1 MKSKEG
7 DPATVLNNPLLLGI
21 EGFTYTDLY
30 DPHRLKDLAELFYR
44 ELETADPDLGQQYAA
59 YRKGQGEGLSPVD
72 ESNLIVKLA
81 QHLDRFIARLFQIE
95 QAVET
100 NRLEAEF
107 EKPIFDFKRNFVIKR
122 ALKAYQP
129 SEVASFDLARL
140 DQQMAV
146 LEEIIAEGSA
156 KDETQLNQLVV
167 LNEES
172 PWAVHA
178 SCSDGNK
185 DRELSFARAT
195 VELMNIEKDL
205 IRKVKGIQGI
215 DAEPSRRRL
224 IEICDG
230 IRAHPQGASVLGDLL
245 PPSSELEDYPK
256 AQDTAQKLLT
266 VPEKWVYAHEHKP
279 EVHKEVKDWVSFKF
293 PEKVDFFNRVKTVH
307 LREDLSEWL
316 VGPEETRRRRDG
328 FVLTDRRYNPRQ
340 ILNEVHYCIFCHE
353 QNKDSCS
360 KGFWD
365 KEGKVK
371 DDPLGIP
378 LTGCPLDEKISE
390 AQILQR
396 DGHTIAAIATMMI
409 DNPTLPATGHRI
421 CNDCMKGCIFQKQEP
436 VNIPQNETRML
447 TDCLELPWGFE
458 IYALLTRWNPLNVKR
473 PYTLP
478 YNGKNVMVVGMGP
491 AGFTLAQFLLN
502 EGFGIIGVD
511 GLKIE
516 PLPKELVGDQ
526 GTPPRP
532 IKNVSE
538 LYDSLDERIMAG
550 FGGVAEYGIT
560 VRWDKNCLK
569 LIYIT
574 LMRRKQFRLYGG
586 VRFGGTLTIEDA
598 WNLGIDHIAYAT
610 GAGKPTMVGMKND
623 LIRGVRAAS
632 DFLMALQLTGAAK
645 RSSMA
650 NLQVRLPAIT
660 IGGGL
665 TATDTATE
673 LMAYYPS
680 QVEKIRDR
688 FEILVREFGEEKV
701 WAMYDEEEKPIL
713 REFLAHAEELRK
725 ERERAIAAG
734 EQPDF
739 TPLVRSWGGSSIIYR
754 KSMLDSPA
762 YRFNHEE
769 IIKTLEEGVYYIENM
784 SPVECVPDEY
794 GAVIAVR
801 FERQKKDEKG
811 KWRGTGEIVEF
822 PARSVFIAAGTV
834 PNIIY
839 EKEWPG
845 TFKLDEHKKFFQKF
859 EPKWNGND
867 LPELVEVK
875 GEDNIATKVP
885 CLFTSYQKGNKF
897 ISFYGDNQPIYAGNV
912 VKAMASAKKGYPYVV
927 RLFEKEIKNLD
938 PKDQPARDA
947 QFEKLA
953 KTLKEGLMPRVHQVN
968 RLTPTI
974 VEVVVKAPFQAQKF
988 EPGQF
993 YRLQNYETEAETIE
1007 GTHLTM
1013 EGIALTGA
1021 WVDKKEGLLSLI
1033 ALEMGHSSRLCAA
1046 LREGEPVV
1054 VMGPTG
1060 YPTEIPDGSE
1070 TVVLA
1075 GGGLGNAVLFS
1086 IGKGFRAK
1094 GNRVIYFAGYKKP
1107 QDLYK
1112 VDDIEMASDVIVW
1125 STDVGPAI
1133 QPRRPQDK
1141 TFVGNMVQAIKAYAE
1156 GELGESPIK
1165 IQDADR
1171 IIAIG
1176 SDRMMAAVKQ
1186 ARYAVLK
1193 PYLKENHVAIASI
1206 NSAMQCMM
1214 KQVCA
1219 QCLQRHV
1226 DPKTGEPTEPVFS
1239 CFNQDQKMD
1248 EVDWP
1253 NLNARLKQN
1262 SVQEKLS
1269 NLWLDYLL
1277 TKKNVLRI

>member
-1 MKSKEG
+1 MKS
-7 DPATVLNNPLLLGI
+7 DQRDRATVPNHQVTLGI
-21 EGFTYTDLY
+21 GGFTYTDLY
-30 DPHRLKDLAELFYR
+30 DPLRLKDLAELFYR
-44 ELETADPDLGQQYAA
+44 EVEAADPDLGRHYAA
-59 YRKGQGEGLSPVD
+59 YRKGQGEGLSAVD

-81 QHLDRFIARLFQIE
+81 PHLGQFITRLFGIEQEADRFKAAFQ
-95 QAVET
+95 
-100 NRLEAEF
+100 R
-107 EKPIFDFKRNFVIKR
+107 PIFDFKRNFVIKR
-122 ALKAYQP
+122 ALKAYRP
-129 SEVASFDLARL
+129 EEIESWDLTRL
-140 DQQMAV
+140 DQQMRV
-146 LEEIIAEGSA
+146 LEEVIAGSSAPDWA
-156 KDETQLNQLVV
+156 KWNQLVV
-167 LNEES
+167 LKEES
-172 PWAVHA
+172 PWAVY
-178 SCSDGNK
+178 SIGPDGNK
-185 DRELSFARAT
+185 DRELSFARA
-195 VELMNIEKDL
+195 VSELMRIELDL
-205 IRKVKGIQGI
+205 VRKVKGVQGI
-215 DAEPSRRRL
+215 DAEPSRLRL
-224 IEICDG
+224 VEICNG
-230 IRAHPQGASVLGDLL
+230 IREHPRAFSLLGDLL

-256 AQDTAQKLLT
+256 AQETVQKLLKIA
-266 VPEKWVYAHEHKP
+266 EQWVYAHEHKP
-279 EVHKEVKDWVSFKF
+279 EAHKEVKDWASFKF
-293 PEKVDFFNRVKTVH
+293 PEKVDFFNRVKTVR
-307 LREDLSEWL
+307 LKADLPEL
-316 VGPEETRRRRDG
+316 FVGPEETRRRRDG

-353 QNKDSCS
+353 QDKDSCS

-421 CNDCMKGCIFQKQEP
+421 CNDCMKGCIYQKQEP

-473 PYTLP
+473 PYALP

-516 PLPKELVGDQ
+516 PLPKEWVGDANVS
-526 GTPPRP
+526 PKP
-532 IKNVSE
+532 IKDVVE
-538 LYDSLDERIMAG
+538 IYEGLDERVMAG

-560 VRWDKNCLK
+560 GRWDKNFLK

-701 WAMYDEEEKPIL
+701 WAMYDEEEKKIMQ
-713 REFLAHAEELRK
+713 EFLAHAKEIRK

-739 TPLVRSWGGSSIIYR
+739 TPLVRSWGGASIIYR

-769 IIKTLEEGVYYIENM
+769 IIKTLEEGVFYIENM

-839 EKEWPG
+839 EKEW
-845 TFKLDEHKKFFQKF
+845 
-859 EPKWNGND
+859 
-867 LPELVEVK
+867 
-875 GEDNIATKVP
+875 
-885 CLFTSYQKGNKF
+885 
-897 ISFYGDNQPIYAGNV
+897 
-912 VKAMASAKKGYPYVV
+912 
-927 RLFEKEIKNLD
+927 
-938 PKDQPARDA
+938 
-947 QFEKLA
+947 
-953 KTLKEGLMPRVHQVN
+953 
-968 RLTPTI
+968 
-974 VEVVVKAPFQAQKF
+974 
-988 EPGQF
+988 
-993 YRLQNYETEAETIE
+993 
-1007 GTHLTM
+1007 
-1013 EGIALTGA
+1013 
-1021 WVDKKEGLLSLI
+1021 
-1033 ALEMGHSSRLCAA
+1033 
-1046 LREGEPVV
+1046 
-1054 VMGPTG
+1054 
-1060 YPTEIPDGSE
+1060 
-1070 TVVLA
+1070 
-1075 GGGLGNAVLFS
+1075 
-1086 IGKGFRAK
+1086 
-1094 GNRVIYFAGYKKP
+1094 
-1107 QDLYK
+1107 
-1112 VDDIEMASDVIVW
+1112 
-1125 STDVGPAI
+1125 
-1133 QPRRPQDK
+1133 
-1141 TFVGNMVQAIKAYAE
+1141 
-1156 GELGESPIK
+1156 
-1165 IQDADR
+1165 
-1171 IIAIG
+1171 
-1176 SDRMMAAVKQ
+1176 
-1186 ARYAVLK
+1186 
-1193 PYLKENHVAIASI
+1193 
-1206 NSAMQCMM
+1206 
-1214 KQVCA
+1214 
-1219 QCLQRHV
+1219 
-1226 DPKTGEPTEPVFS
+1226 
-1239 CFNQDQKMD
+1239 
-1248 EVDWP
+1248 
-1253 NLNARLKQN
+1253 
-1262 SVQEKLS
+1262 
-1269 NLWLDYLL
+1269 
-1277 TKKNVLRI
+1277 

>member
-1 MKSKEG
+1 MN
-7 DPATVLNNPLLLGI
+7 DPKKTDHNQSNTALNDRLTLGI

-30 DPHRLKDLAELFYR
+30 DPLRLKDLAELFYQ
-44 ELETADPDLGQQYAA
+44 EVEATDPDLGRQYAA
-59 YRKGQGEGLSPVD
+59 YREGQGKGLAEVD

-81 QHLDRFIARLFQIE
+81 PYLDRFITRLFQIE
-95 QAVET
+95 QATEMD
-100 NRLEAEF
+100 RAKAQLEA
-107 EKPIFDFKRNFVIKR
+107 PIFDFKRNFVLKR
-122 ALKAYQP
+122 ALKAYK
-129 SEVASFDLARL
+129 SEEASTFDIEWLNQAM
-140 DQQMAV
+140 QA
-146 LEEIIAEGSA
+146 LEEIINGSWEA
-156 KDETQLNQLVV
+156 L
-167 LNEES
+167 
-172 PWAVHA
+172 
-178 SCSDGNK
+178 K
-185 DRELSFARAT
+185 DRELSFARAA
-195 VELMNIEKDL
+195 VELMNIEREL
-205 IRKVKGIQGI
+205 VRKVKGIQDI
-215 DAEPSRRRL
+215 DGETPRRRL
-224 IEICDG
+224 AEICDG
-230 IRAHPQGASVLGDLL
+230 IRRHVMASSMLGHLL
-245 PPSSELEDYPK
+245 PSAVELEDYPK
-256 AQDTAQKLLT
+256 AQETVQKLIKI
-266 VPEKWVYAHEHKP
+266 PEQWVYAHRHGSEAHAQ
-279 EVHKEVKDWVSFKF
+279 VKSWLSFKF
-293 PEKVDFFNRVKTVH
+293 PEKVDFFNLVKTVH
-307 LREDLSEWL
+307 PKEDQPELM
-316 VGPEETRRRRDG
+316 VGPEETQRKRDG
-328 FVLTDRRYNPRQ
+328 FVLTDPRYNERQ
-340 ILNEVHYCIFCHE
+340 VRSEVDYCIYCHK
-353 QNKDSCS
+353 QNKDSCN

-365 KEGKVK
+365 KEGKIK
-371 DDPLGIP
+371 SDPLGIP

-390 AQILQR
+390 AQLLQR

-409 DNPTLPATGHRI
+409 DNPTIPATGHRI
-421 CNDCMKGCIFQKQEP
+421 CNDCMKGCIYQKQDP
-436 VNIPQNETRML
+436 VNIPQAETRML
-447 TDCLELPWGFE
+447 TDCLDLPWGFE
-458 IYALLTRWNPLNVKR
+458 IYALLTRWNPLDIKR

-516 PLPKELVGDQ
+516 PLPKEWVGDED
-526 GTPPRP
+526 TPPKP
-532 IKNVSE
+532 IKDVRE
-538 LYDSLDERIMAG
+538 LYEDLDERMMAG

-560 VRWDKNCLK
+560 VRWDKNFLK

-574 LMRRKQFRLYGG
+574 LMRRKYFRLYGG
-586 VRFGGTLTIEDA
+586 VRFGGTLTIEET

-645 RSSMA
+645 RSCMA
-650 NLQVRLPAIT
+650 ALQVRLPAVT

-673 LMAYYPS
+673 LMAYYPV
-680 QVEKIRDR
+680 QVEKMRDW
-688 FEILVREFGEEKV
+688 FEILSREFGEDRV
-701 WAMYDEEEKPIL
+701 WAMYDEEEKKIMQ
-713 REFLAHAEELRK
+713 EFLTHAEALRK
-725 ERERAIAAG
+725 ERERAKVAG
-734 EQPDF
+734 EPPDF

-754 KSMLDSPA
+754 KSLLDSPA

-769 IIKTLEEGVYYIENM
+769 IIKTLEEGVFYVENM
-784 SPVECVPDEY
+784 SPVECIPDEY
-794 GAVIAVR
+794 GAVKAIK
-801 FERQKKDEKG
+801 FERQKKNEQG

-822 PARSVFIAAGTV
+822 PARSVFVAAGTT
-834 PNIIY
+834 PNIVY

-845 TFKLDEHKKFFQKF
+845 TFLMDEHKKFFQKF
-859 EPKWNGND
+859 EPKWNGGD
-867 LPELVEVK
+867 TPELVEVK
-875 GEDNIATKVP
+875 GWDNVATKVP
-885 CLFTSYQKGNKF
+885 CLFTSYRKGNKF
-897 ISFYGDNQPIYAGNV
+897 ITFYGDNQPIYAGNV
-912 VKAMASAKKGYPYVV
+912 VKAMASAKKGVPYIV
-927 RLFEKEIKNLD
+927 RLFEQEIKNIN

-947 QFEKLA
+947 QFKKLA
-953 KTLKEGLMPRVHQVN
+953 QTMQEGLMPRVHQVN

-993 YRLQNYETEAETIE
+993 YRLQNYETEAEMIE

-1060 YPTEIPDGSE
+1060 YPTEIPDGGE

-1094 GNRVIYFAGYKKP
+1094 GNKVIYFAGYKKP
-1107 QDLYK
+1107 QDVYK
-1112 VDDIEMASDVIVW
+1112 VDDIEMASDVIIW
-1125 STDVGPAI
+1125 STDVAPAI
-1133 QPRRPQDK
+1133 APRRPQDK
-1141 TFVGNMVQAIKAYAE
+1141 TFVGNIVQAMKSYAE
-1156 GELGESPIK
+1156 GELGDAPIK

-1193 PYLKENHVAIASI
+1193 PYFKENHVAIASI
-1206 NSAMQCMM
+1206 NSTMQCMM

-1226 DPKTGEPTEPVFS
+1226 DPKTGEFTEPVFS

-1248 EVDWP
+1248 EVDFP
-1253 NLNARLKQN
+1253 NLNARLKHN

-1277 TKKNVLRI
+1277 KKKNVIRV